1 MQVAHSSPQ
10 TADKTSSFLSCHS
23 SVDQSTCSF
32 PSKDRN
38 IRFISTNCNGV
49 TSKKAELENLISY
62 THPDILCISE
72 TKLDDSVHT
81 SEFLP
86 SGYAAFR
93 KDRVR
98 GGGWVMVAVKETLP
112 ACDIVMDDVTGEVCW
127 VRIDTKDNPLYVG
140 SFYRTPSD
148 RTLYQ
153 LEQLDKSLDNI
164 AKLTRNTAGS
174 MTVLAGDFNAGGVD
188 WEAGVTALGTKQSS
202 ICQKELNICVSHGVL
217 NVGSSISHSR
227 ETL

>member
-1 MQVAHSSPQ
+1 MLKCTKIDFGWGSAPDPAGGAYSAPPDPL
-10 TADKTSSFLSCHS
+10 AGFKG
-23 SVDQSTCSF
+23 
-32 PSKDRN
+32 P
-38 IRFISTNCNGV
+38 
-49 TSKKAELENLISY
+49 TSKRRGRERRGGEGKGGKGRGGLEAPLCE
-62 THPDILCISE
+62 ILN
-72 TKLDDSVHT
+72 TPLQ
-81 SEFLP
+81 
-86 SGYAAFR
+86 
-93 KDRVR
+93 VR
-98 GGGWVMVAVKETLP
+98 GGGGVMVSVKETVP
-112 ACDIVMDDVTGEVCW
+112 ACDIAMDDVTGEVCW
-127 VRIDTKDNPLYVG
+127 VRIDTKDNPLYVVA
-140 SFYRTPSD
+140 SYRTPSD
-148 RTLYQ
+148 RYLHQ